1 MSENSITGIMDV
13 TLEKIRTMV
22 DAQTIIGNPIVMND
36 ISIIPVSK
44 VSFGLATGGSDFPAK
59 AAGQTL
65 FGGGG
70 GAGVSIAP
78 VAFLVINGNDV
89 KMLQIYKDAS
99 TADKAISLLP
109 ELFDKVSSM
118 FKKGN
123 KKGTVVNVKEQ

>member
-13 TLEKIRTMV
+13 TLEKIRSMV

-44 VSFGLATGGSDFPAK
+44 VSFGLATGGSDFPSK
-59 AAGQTL
+59 TAGQTL

-70 GAGVSIAP
+70 GAGVTIAP
-78 VAFLVINGNDV
+78 VAFLVVNGNDV
-89 KMLQIYKDAS
+89 KMLQIYKNAS

-118 FKKGN
+118 FKKGD
-123 KKGTVVNVKEQ
+123 KKNTVVNVKE